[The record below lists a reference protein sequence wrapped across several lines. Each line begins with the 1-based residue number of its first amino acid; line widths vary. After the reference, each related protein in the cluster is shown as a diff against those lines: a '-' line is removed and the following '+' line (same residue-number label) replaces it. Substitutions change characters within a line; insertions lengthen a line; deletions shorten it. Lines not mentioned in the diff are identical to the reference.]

1 MLIQSMMLQFHLIIV
16 NKATITLYLLKNIR
30 FKNVRIVF
38 LQLFFKKNKTYRY
51 KAYLIEQ
58 LHIVSSYW
66 CFLSKKR

>member
-1 MLIQSMMLQFHLIIV
+1 MQSMMLQFHLIIV

-38 LQLFFKKNKTYRY
+38 LQLFFKKNRIYRY
-51 KAYLIEQ
+51 KANLIEQ
-58 LHIVSSYW
+58 LHIVSPYW